1 MTRRRRRVH
10 GLPGGRGPLAVAV
23 VAAVVAAAGGCRLIH
38 RSGPVPQEV
47 ADARKL
53 CNEGLSAVD
62 RRDLGRAE
70 SLLERAVKQCP
81 TDVDARRHYADVL
94 WRRGERMEAVKQI
107 AAAMR
112 LSPGDVGLCIDG
124 GRMYMELGL
133 LDDADRLAAEA
144 VRGAPGSAAAWHL
157 HGQVALVR
165 GRPEEA
171 LADFHRALAID
182 PDDRELLLETAE
194 VYRRLGRPQRALA
207 TLAILGESYGPNQTP
222 AEVLALE
229 GMAQEA
235 LDRPN
240 DAIESYKQAAARGFP
255 QTELA
260 ARIAR
265 LEEQLAPGRP
275 ASAIAGAGPDVQLR

>member
-1 MTRRRRRVH
+1 VARASPIASSRAR
-10 GLPGGRGPLAVAV
+10 GGVA
-23 VAAVVAAAGGCRLIH
+23 AAVVVVVVATAGGCRLIH

-62 RRDLGRAE
+62 RRDLVRAE
-70 SLLERAVKQCP
+70 TLLERAVKQCP

-107 AAAMR
+107 AEAMR
-112 LSPGDVGLCIDG
+112 LSPGEVGLAIDG

-157 HGQVALVR
+157 HGQVALAR
-165 GRPEEA
+165 GRAEEA
-171 LADFHRALAID
+171 LADFHRGLAID
-182 PDDRELLLETAE
+182 PDDREMLLETAE

-265 LEEQLAPGRP
+265 LEEQLASGRP
-275 ASAIAGAGPDVQLR
+275 TTTLAGVPAAVPQR

>member
-1 MTRRRRRVH
+1 MARASRTAPRGTRAAIACAA
-10 GLPGGRGPLAVAV
+10 LATFVAM
-23 VAAVVAAAGGCRLIH
+23 AGGCRLIH
-38 RSGPVPQEV
+38 RTGPVPQDV

-62 RRDLGRAE
+62 RRDLVRAE
-70 SLLERAVKQCP
+70 TLLERAVKQCP

-107 AAAMR
+107 AAALK
-112 LSPGDVGLCIDG
+112 LSPGEVGLCIDG

-144 VRGAPGSAAAWHL
+144 VRNAPGSAAAWHL
-157 HGQVALVR
+157 RGQVTLAR
-165 GRPEEA
+165 GRAAEA

-240 DAIESYKQAAARGFP
+240 DALESYKLAAARGFP
-255 QTELA
+255 PTELA
-260 ARIAR
+260 ARIER
-265 LEEQLAPGRP
+265 IEEQVASGRP
-275 ASAIAGAGPDVQLR
+275 STAIAGVPTEPPR

>member
-1 MTRRRRRVH
+1 MARACPTAS
-10 GLPGGRGPLAVAV
+10 RGARAAVALAALATV
-23 VAAVVAAAGGCRLIH
+23 VAGGAGCRLIH

-62 RRDLGRAE
+62 RRDLVRAE
-70 SLLERAVKQCP
+70 TLLERAVKQCP

-107 AAAMR
+107 AAAMK
-112 LSPGDVGLCIDG
+112 LSPGEVGLCIDG

-157 HGQVALVR
+157 RGEVTLAR
-165 GRPEEA
+165 GRAEEA

-235 LDRPN
+235 LDRPT
-240 DAIESYKQAAARGFP
+240 DALESYKQAAARGFP

-265 LEEQLAPGRP
+265 LEEQMSSGRP
-275 ASAIAGAGPDVQLR
+275 ATAIAGAAADPRR